1 VTPLVAGVL
10 GAAVGAGGLAAAL
23 KLRHA
28 EHHKDEKAKELL
40 GAVRAGALPAPE
52 VKKVAVAF
60 GVESVKAHKKGDH
73 ARGRAYEKVAREV
86 AARGA
91 AAGFGFDL
99 GHVVRDVNAITNGV
113 GQYLTSPTVAPPM
126 YPPAY
131 APDLYASGPY
141 DYHLAPLGDPM
152 RYPDPYRHHDRHF

>member
-1 VTPLVAGVL
+1 MTPIVAGL
-10 GAAVGAGGLAAAL
+10 IGAAVGAGGVAAAI
-23 KLRHA
+23 KVRHMQ
-28 EHHKDEKAKELL
+28 HHKDQKAGEVLNS
-40 GAVRAGALPAPE
+40 ARAGALPPAAL
-52 VKKVAVAF
+52 KQAAVAF
-60 GVESVKAHKKGDH
+60 GVEAVKQHKKGNH
-73 ARGRAYEKVAREV
+73 LKGKAYERAMREV
-86 AARGA
+86 AVQGA

-99 GHVVRDVNAITNGV
+99 HNVVRDVNAITNGV
-113 GQYLTSPTVAPPM
+113 GQYLTSPTVASPM